1 LFEKLQVHS
10 LRSKIDLIFAFALIL
25 LITLFTALL
34 KSSLDRSLEEIQI
47 QERANIHYLYLYYL
61 QHGKIDTDYL
71 ASQNIR
77 VVDAGGKEIELKRLL
92 SPKEGGKKFQ
102 IVQLKL
108 HRYILINNDR
118 FKLILENMNRPRFPL
133 ELTLAFV
140 GALALL
146 LVLYVWI
153 VRSIRPLGELKQKII
168 RFSQGDL
175 NIRCQSDRKDEIAE
189 VANAFDRA
197 VQTIRDLLRSRQLL
211 LRAIMHELKTPIAK
225 GRLLSEMI
233 DDPRKK
239 QRFHAIFQRLNLLID
254 EFAKV
259 EQISSKNFQP
269 DFRPYKASDILEAS
283 IDLLMLDN
291 PSKHIHTVIRKD
303 FTLRADFEL
312 LTLALKNLID
322 NGIKYSPDRHVDILI
337 SAPKITISNRGE
349 PLKGPLEEYFTPFHA
364 SQGGLGLGLY
374 IVKSILEIHRMDFEY
389 RYENERVVFTVID
402 RNVLDKT
409 GSEIPAGRTSR
420 QTHG

>member
-1 LFEKLQVHS
+1 LFDRFQVHS

-34 KSSLDRSLEEIQI
+34 KSSYDRSLEEIKM

-61 QHGKIDTDYL
+61 QHGKIDSAYL
-71 ASQNIR
+71 ASQNIK
-77 VVDAGGKEIELKRLL
+77 VVDAGGKNVSLLQELRPYQGQEKHFNVVHVR
-92 SPKEGGKKFQ
+92 
-102 IVQLKL
+102 L

-118 FKLILENMNRPRFPL
+118 FKLVLENMNQPRFPL

-140 GALALL
+140 SALILL
-146 LVLYVWI
+146 SLLYLWI
-153 VRSIRPLGELKQKII
+153 VRSIQPLSELKAKII

-175 NIRCQSDRKDEIAE
+175 DIHCHSDRKDEIAE
-189 VANAFDRA
+189 VANAFDQA
-197 VQTIRDLLRSRQLL
+197 VQTIRDLLQSRQLL

-269 DFRPYKASDILEAS
+269 DFRPYKASDILEGS
-283 IDLLMLDN
+283 IDLLMLDDAG
-291 PSKHIHTVIRKD
+291 KHLHTVIRED

-322 NGIKYSPDRHVDILI
+322 NGIKYAPDHRVDILVSRPRI
-337 SAPKITISNRGE
+337 VIGNRGK
-349 PLKGPLEEYFTPFHA
+349 PLPYPIEHYYTPFHS
-364 SQGGLGLGLY
+364 SQSGLGLGLY
-374 IVKSILEIHRMDFEY
+374 IVKSILDIHELTLEY
-389 RYENERVVFTVID
+389 RYEKGQINFTILVPMGTEGKRIGKKQENEG
-402 RNVLDKT
+402 KQ
-409 GSEIPAGRTSR
+409 A
-420 QTHG
+420 

>member
-1 LFEKLQVHS
+1 MFDTLQIHS

-34 KSSLDRSLEEIQI
+34 KSSFDRSLEEIQL

-61 QHGKIDTDYL
+61 QHGTIDTDYL

-77 VVDAGGKEIELKRLL
+77 VVDAGRKNVELKRLIG
-92 SPKEGGKKFQ
+92 PEGAKKKFQ
-102 IVQLKL
+102 IVHVKL

-118 FKLILENMNRPRFPL
+118 FKLVLENMNRPRFPL
-133 ELTLAFV
+133 ELALAFV
-140 GALALL
+140 SALGLL
-146 LVLYVWI
+146 IILYLWI
-153 VRSIRPLGELKQKII
+153 VRSIRPLGELRRKII
-168 RFSQGDL
+168 RFSRGDL
-175 NIRCQSDRKDEIAE
+175 DIDCHSDRKDEIAA
-189 VANAFDRA
+189 VANAFDQA
-197 VQTIRDLLRSRQLL
+197 VQTIRDLLRSRQLM

-233 DDPRKK
+233 DDPRKR

-283 IDLLMLDN
+283 IDMLMLDD
-291 PSKHIHTVIRKD
+291 PGRHLHTVIRKD

-312 LTLALKNLID
+312 LTLAIKNLID
-322 NGIKYSPDRHVDILI
+322 NGIKYSKDRHVDILI
-337 SAPKITISNRGE
+337 SEPRIIISNRGE
-349 PLKGPLEEYFTPFHA
+349 ALREPIEQYFTPFHA
-364 SQGGLGLGLY
+364 SRSGLGLGLY
-374 IVKSILEIHRMDFEY
+374 IVKSILDIHGLIFEY
-389 RYENERVVFTVID
+389 RYEEGTVRFIIAPPKEKD
-402 RNVLDKT
+402 GEKKDKK
-409 GSEIPAGRTSR
+409 A
-420 QTHG
+420 

>member
-1 LFEKLQVHS
+1 LFDAFQVHS
-10 LRSKIDLIFAFALIL
+10 LRNKIDLIFAFALIL

-34 KSSLDRSLEEIQI
+34 KSSFDRSLEEIQL

-71 ASQNIR
+71 ASQNIK
-77 VVDAGGKEIELKRLL
+77 VVDVGGKNVKLRQLIE
-92 SPKEGGKKFQ
+92 PKGGRKKFQ
-102 IVQLKL
+102 IVHVKL

-140 GALALL
+140 SALGLL
-146 LVLYVWI
+146 ILLYFWI
-153 VRSIRPLGELKQKII
+153 VRSIQPLGELRRKII

-175 NIRCQSDRKDEIAE
+175 EIDCHSDRKDEIAA
-189 VANAFDRA
+189 VANAFDQA
-197 VQTIRDLLRSRQLL
+197 VQTIRDLLRSRQLM

-233 DDPRKK
+233 DDPKK
-239 QRFHAIFQRLNLLID
+239 RQRFHTIFQRLNLLID

-269 DFRPYKASDILEAS
+269 DFRPYKASDILEGS
-283 IDLLMLDN
+283 IDMLMLDH
-291 PSKHIHTVIRKD
+291 PEKYLHTVIRRD

-312 LTLALKNLID
+312 LTLAIKNLID
-322 NGIKYSPDRHVDILI
+322 NGIKYSSDRHVDILVSDPRI
-337 SAPKITISNRGE
+337 VISNKGE
-349 PLKGPLEEYFTPFHA
+349 PLKEPIEHYFTPFHA
-364 SQGGLGLGLY
+364 SRSGLGLGLY
-374 IVKSILEIHRMDFEY
+374 IVKNILDIHRLKFEY
-389 RYENERVVFTVID
+389 RYEEGTVSFAIVAE
-402 RNVLDKT
+402 NGEKLLLQ
-409 GSEIPAGRTSR
+409 S
-420 QTHG
+420 

>member
-1 LFEKLQVHS
+1 MFDAFQVHS
-10 LRSKIDLIFAFALIL
+10 LRNKIDLIFAFALIL

-34 KSSLDRSLEEIQI
+34 KSSFDRSLEEIQL

-71 ASQNIR
+71 ASQNIK
-77 VVDAGGKEIELKRLL
+77 VVDVGGKNVKLRQLIE
-92 SPKEGGKKFQ
+92 PKGGRKKFQ
-102 IVQLKL
+102 IVHVKL

-140 GALALL
+140 SALGLL
-146 LVLYVWI
+146 ILLYFWI
-153 VRSIRPLGELKQKII
+153 VRSIQPLGELRRKII

-175 NIRCQSDRKDEIAE
+175 EIDCHSDRKDEIAA
-189 VANAFDRA
+189 VANAFDQA
-197 VQTIRDLLRSRQLL
+197 VQTIRDLLRSRQLM

-233 DDPRKK
+233 DDPKK
-239 QRFHAIFQRLNLLID
+239 RQRFHTIFQRLNLLID

-269 DFRPYKASDILEAS
+269 DFRPYKASDILEGS
-283 IDLLMLDN
+283 IDMLMLDH
-291 PSKHIHTVIRKD
+291 PEKYLHTVIRRD

-312 LTLALKNLID
+312 LTLAIKNLID
-322 NGIKYSPDRHVDILI
+322 NGIKYSSDRHVDILVSDPRI
-337 SAPKITISNRGE
+337 VISNKGE
-349 PLKGPLEEYFTPFHA
+349 PLKEPIEHYFTPFHA
-364 SQGGLGLGLY
+364 SRSGLGLGLY
-374 IVKSILEIHRMDFEY
+374 IVKNILDIHRLKFEY
-389 RYENERVVFTVID
+389 RYEEGTVSFAIVAE
-402 RNVLDKT
+402 NGEKLLLQ
-409 GSEIPAGRTSR
+409 S
-420 QTHG
+420 

>member
-1 LFEKLQVHS
+1 MFDRLQVHS

-25 LITLFTALL
+25 LITLFTALI
-34 KSSLDRSLEEIQI
+34 KSSYDRSMQEIAM

-61 QHGKIDTDYL
+61 QHGKIDTAYL
-71 ASQNIR
+71 ASQNIKI
-77 VVDAGGKEIELKRLL
+77 VDAGGKNVSLLQELRTPQGENKR
-92 SPKEGGKKFQ
+92 FA
-102 IVQLKL
+102 VVHVRL

-118 FKLILENMNRPRFPL
+118 FKLILENMNKPRFPL

-140 GALALL
+140 SALILL
-146 LVLYVWI
+146 SLLYFWI
-153 VRSIRPLGELKQKII
+153 VRSIRPLSELKDKII

-175 NIRCQSDRKDEIAE
+175 NIRCRSNRRDEIAE
-189 VANAFDRA
+189 VANAFDQA

-233 DDPRKK
+233 DDPKKK

-259 EQISSKNFQP
+259 EQISSRNFQP
-269 DFRPYKASDILEAS
+269 DFRPYKASDILEGS

-291 PSKHIHTVIRKD
+291 PGKYLHTVIRED
-303 FTLRADFEL
+303 FTFQADFEL

-322 NGIKYSPDRHVDILI
+322 NGIKYSPDHHVDLLVSRPRII
-337 SAPKITISNRGE
+337 VSNRGE
-349 PLKGPLEEYFTPFHA
+349 PLKGSLEEYFTPFHA
-364 SQGGLGLGLY
+364 SRNGLGLGLY
-374 IVKSILEIHRMDFEY
+374 IVKSILDIHDMELEY
-389 RYENERVVFTVID
+389 RYRDGRIVFIVSVRSTPK
-402 RNVLDKT
+402 LQ
-409 GSEIPAGRTSR
+409 RT
-420 QTHG
+420 